1 VASSSRG
8 WMHEVRESGVATRR
22 MCAPPSLLSG
32 AATLALGGALV
43 ADATHGAHH
52 PTHSIVLGL
61 VALVVASLR
70 RLGRRAMATV
80 PAISAALAV
89 QPVLHLMSEAVG
101 PDVAA
106 TDHQDLVHHLL
117 VSEMPTAGV
126 QIAVPA
132 LAVTAMV
139 VVAHLLHLLLDAV
152 RRPLAALAAPHT
164 PPLMFVP
171 VRARRL
177 GSMLRWCG
185 WVLQAARRGPPAV
198 AAYGIL

>member
-1 VASSSRG
+1 
-8 WMHEVRESGVATRR
+8 MRR
-22 MCAPPSLLSG
+22 MG
-32 AATLALGGALV
+32 A
-43 ADATHGAHH
+43 
-52 PTHSIVLGL
+52 
-61 VALVVASLR
+61 
-70 RLGRRAMATV
+70 
-80 PAISAALAV
+80 
-89 QPVLHLMSEAVG
+89 
-101 PDVAA
+101 
-106 TDHQDLVHHLL
+106 LL

-164 PPLMFVP
+164 PSLMFVP

-198 AAYGIL
+198 AAYGIF

>member
-1 VASSSRG
+1 MESSARG
-8 WMHEVRESGVATRR
+8 WTYKVREGCVTMRR
-22 MCAPPSLLSG
+22 MGAPPLLLWT
-32 AATLALGGALV
+32 AAALAAGGALH
-43 ADATHGAHH
+43 ADATHGGAH

-89 QPVLHLMSEAVG
+89 QPVLHLMSEAAG
-101 PDVAA
+101 PDAAA

-198 AAYGIL
+198 VAYGIF

>member
-8 WMHEVRESGVATRR
+8 WMHEVRESGMATRR

-32 AATLALGGALV
+32 AATLALVGALV

-198 AAYGIL
+198 ATSDIF